1 MKLFALENCTSCSQN
16 DQQITPPGKDD
27 SSGEKFTYDKGEG
40 IKDKIVIS
48 GPLSKTLR
56 EALNQIFVKKS
67 VIYSEDAPTA
77 DEAIDAT
84 VDNLSVAKESQ
95 AQDEYIE
102 SLFQYARDNP
112 ATNVVLS
119 DFDYVSQDSHVKA
132 VENGDPLSQSE
143 QDPAIIPVYVA
154 RAENLMD
161 PDVFE
166 LLNEKQDINVVVVSG
181 VQEVDHPLQQQDM
194 FESSKSQ
201 GITQPLFQREPGYVI
216 ADNEA
221 KSCLTKA
228 AALER
233 AYEGSNVRLFF
244 GIESFMNELT
254 QYRIQKKAKTS

>member
-1 MKLFALENCTSCSQN
+1 MKLFALETCTSCSQN
-16 DQQITPPGKDD
+16 DPQITPPGKDD

-67 VIYSEDAPTA
+67 VIYSEDAPSA
-77 DEAIDAT
+77 DSAIDT
-84 VDNLSVAKESQ
+84 TIDNLSVAKESQ

-112 ATNVVLS
+112 SANVVLS

-132 VENGDPLSQSE
+132 VENGEPLNQSE
-143 QDPAIIPVYVA
+143 QDQAIIPTYVA

-181 VQEVDHPLQQQDM
+181 VQEVDNPLEQQEM
-194 FESSKSQ
+194 FDSAKSQ
-201 GITQPLFQREPGYVI
+201 GITQPLFQRGPSYVI
-216 ADNEA
+216 SDNEA
-221 KSCLTKA
+221 NSCLTKA
-228 AALER
+228 AALEK
-233 AYEGSNVRLFF
+233 AYEGSNIRLFF
-244 GIESFMNELT
+244 GIESFMNELVK
-254 QYRIQKKAKTS
+254 YRTQKKVKTP